1 MEEERNARNQQK
13 LPKKI
18 KAKQLAAQMVLLS
31 KEMSRVQS
39 KASQLAMQMVFVSK
53 ESVKVL
59 RNIVA
64 V

>member
-1 MEEERNARNQQK
+1 
-13 LPKKI
+13 
-18 KAKQLAAQMVLLS
+18 MVLLS

-39 KASQLAMQMVFVSK
+39 EASQLAMQMVFVSK